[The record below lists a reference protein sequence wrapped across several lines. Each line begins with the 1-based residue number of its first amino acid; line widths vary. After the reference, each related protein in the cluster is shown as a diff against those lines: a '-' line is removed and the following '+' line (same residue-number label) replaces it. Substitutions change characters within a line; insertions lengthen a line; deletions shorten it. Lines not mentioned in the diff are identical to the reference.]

1 MDLHC
6 GIDSLVAAVRHK
18 FNWDLSD
25 EGSTFLLCGKSI
37 DWINALLYENYGSLL
52 PYKHLSDCKFRLPRN
67 KPKAKSITSQQYIWL
82 INGIVINRTLYS
94 SI

>member
-1 MDLHC
+1 M
-6 GIDSLVAAVRHK
+6 
-18 FNWDLSD
+18 

-67 KPKAKSITSQQYIWL
+67 KPEAKIHYIAT
-82 INGIVINRTLYS
+82 VHMAD
-94 SI
+94 